1 MPFDVASEVGRLRQV
16 IVHRPGLE
24 MHRLTPENK
33 NQYLFDEILWVERAQ
48 EEHDHFV
55 RVMQERG
62 VVVHH
67 LDQLLRETLA
77 IPQARAQVLDES
89 LDERHTGPL
98 GAEALRAMFEDM
110 DDAELARHLI
120 GGITKAEVLD
130 RIPHPQSLTID
141 QLDLHDAVL
150 APLPNH
156 LFARDTS
163 AWAYGGVAVNSM
175 HKKARR
181 RETVHYAAIYQHHP
195 LFRDAGMDWWTEGV
209 DDGPATAEGGDILV
223 LGNGVVLVGL
233 SERTTAMGVERL
245 ARRMLGSGRVR
256 TIVALDMPK
265 ARAVM
270 HLDTVMTMI
279 DEETF
284 TRYLGLPDLPS
295 WTMTAGEDDGNG
307 GVDVVIERHAPEDM
321 MKVVAHAMGLPELRI
336 LAADQDPRAA
346 AREQWDDGC
355 NVLAL
360 EPGVVIGYERNT
372 VTNDYLR
379 SHGVEVLEISGSEV
393 GRGRGG
399 PRCMSCPVE
408 RDALA

>member
-1 MPFDVASEVGRLRQV
+1 MPFHVGSEVGRLREV

-24 MHRLTPENK
+24 MHRLTPDNK
-33 NQYLFDEILWVERAQ
+33 EQYLFDEILWVEKAQ
-48 EEHDHFV
+48 QEHDHFV
-55 RVMQERG
+55 RVMEDRG

-67 LDQLLRETLA
+67 FDQLLRETLA
-77 IPQARAQVLDES
+77 VPQARAQVLDHS
-89 LDERHTGPL
+89 LDERHVGPL
-98 GAEALRAMFEDM
+98 GAEELRTMFEGM
-110 DDAELARHLI
+110 DDAQLARHLV
-120 GGITKAEVLD
+120 GGITKTEVLD
-130 RIPHPQSLTID
+130 RIPHPQSLTIE
-141 QLDLHDAVL
+141 QLDTHDSVL

-156 LFARDTS
+156 LFTRDTS
-163 AWAYGGVAVNSM
+163 AWVYGGVAVNAM

-181 RETVHYAAIYQHHP
+181 RETVHYNAIYRYHP
-195 LFRDAGMDWWTEGV
+195 LFADADVQWWTEGV

-245 ARRMLGSGRVR
+245 ARQLLASSQAT
-256 TIVALDMPK
+256 TIIALDMPK

-270 HLDTVMTMI
+270 HLDTVMTMV
-279 DEETF
+279 DQETF

-295 WTMTAGEDDGNG
+295 WTMTAGDETDGV
-307 GVDVVIERHAPEDM
+307 VDVVIERHDPEDM
-321 MKVVAHAMGLPELRI
+321 MKVIAHALGVPTLRV

-355 NVLAL
+355 NVLAV

-379 SHGVEVLEISGSEV
+379 SQGVEVLEIAGSEL

-399 PRCMSCPVE
+399 PRCMSCPVL
-408 RDALA
+408 RDPLD

>member
-1 MPFDVASEVGRLRQV
+1 MPFHVGSEVGRLREV

-24 MHRLTPENK
+24 MHRLTPDNK
-33 NQYLFDEILWVERAQ
+33 EQYLFDEILWVEKAQ

-55 RVMQERG
+55 KVMEDRG

-67 LDQLLRETLA
+67 FDQLLRETLA
-77 IPQARAQVLDES
+77 IPQARNQVLDHS
-89 LDERHTGPL
+89 LDERHVGPL
-98 GAEALRAMFEDM
+98 GAEELRTMFEGM
-110 DDAELARHLI
+110 DDAQLARHLV
-120 GGITKAEVLD
+120 GGITKTEVLD
-130 RIPHPQSLTID
+130 RIPHPQSLTIE
-141 QLDLHDAVL
+141 QLDPHDSVL

-156 LFARDTS
+156 LFTRDTS
-163 AWAYGGVAVNSM
+163 AWVYGGVAVNAM

-181 RETVHYAAIYQHHP
+181 RETVHYNAIYRYHP
-195 LFRDAGMDWWTEGV
+195 LFADADVQWWTEGV

-245 ARRMLGSGRVR
+245 ARKLLASDQAT
-256 TIVALDMPK
+256 TIIALDMPK
-265 ARAVM
+265 ARSVM
-270 HLDTVMTMI
+270 HLDTVMTMV
-279 DEETF
+279 DQETF

-295 WTMTAGEDDGNG
+295 WSMTAGDETG
-307 GVDVVIERHAPEDM
+307 GVVDVVIERHDPEDM
-321 MKVVAHAMGLPELRI
+321 MKVVAHALGVPRLRV

-355 NVLAL
+355 NVLAV
-360 EPGVVIGYERNT
+360 EPGVIIGYERNT

-379 SHGVEVLEISGSEV
+379 SQGVEVLEIAGSEL

-399 PRCMSCPVE
+399 PRCMSCPVL
-408 RDALA
+408 RDPLD

>member
-1 MPFDVASEVGRLRQV
+1 MPFHVGSEVGRLRQV

-24 MHRLTPENK
+24 MHRLTPDNK
-33 NQYLFDEILWVERAQ
+33 EMYLFDEILWVEKAQ
-48 EEHDHFV
+48 QEHDHFV
-55 RVMQERG
+55 QVMRDRG

-67 LDQLLRETLA
+67 FDELLRETLA
-77 IPQARAQVLDES
+77 VPEARRQILDNS
-89 LDERHTGPL
+89 LDERHVGPL
-98 GAEALRAMFEDM
+98 GAEALRVMFETM

-120 GGITKAEVLD
+120 GGITKTEVLD
-130 RIPHPQSLTID
+130 RIEHPQSLTIE
-141 QLDLHDAVL
+141 QLDPHDSVL

-156 LFARDTS
+156 LFTRDTS
-163 AWAYGGVAVNSM
+163 AWVYGGVAVNAM

-181 RETVHYAAIYQHHP
+181 RETVHYAAIYGHHP
-195 LFRDAGMDWWTEGV
+195 LFAGAGMQWWTEGV

-223 LGNGVVLVGL
+223 LGDGVVLVGL

-245 ARRMLGSGRVR
+245 ARAMLASGQVQ
-256 TIVALDMPK
+256 TVVALDMPK

-279 DEETF
+279 DRETF

-295 WTMTAGEDDGNG
+295 WTMTAGDEVDGRL
-307 GVDVVIERHAPEDM
+307 DVVIERHAPEDM
-321 MKVVAHAMGLPELRI
+321 MKVIGHALGVPRLRV

-360 EPGVVIGYERNT
+360 EPGVVVGYERNT
-372 VTNDYLR
+372 VTNAYLR
-379 SHGVEVLEISGSEV
+379 SQGVEVLEISGSEL

-408 RDALA
+408 RDPLEG

>member
-1 MPFDVASEVGRLRQV
+1 MPLHVSSEVGTLRQV

-33 NQYLFDEILWVERAQ
+33 EEYLFDEILWVEQAQ

-55 RVMQERG
+55 QVMRERG
-62 VVVHH
+62 VMVHH
-67 LDQLLRETLA
+67 FDQLLRETLA
-77 IPQARAQVLDES
+77 IPQARAHVLDHS
-89 LDERHTGPL
+89 LDERHMGPL
-98 GAEALRAMFEDM
+98 AALELRQMFEEM
-110 DDAELARHLI
+110 DDETLTRHLI
-120 GGITKAEVLD
+120 GGITKHEVLE
-130 RIPHPQSLTID
+130 RMPVTHSLVIE
-141 QLDLHDAVL
+141 QHDDHDSVL

-156 LFARDTS
+156 LFTRDTS
-163 AWAYGGVAVNSM
+163 AVIYGGVAVNSM

-181 RETVHYAAIYQHHP
+181 RETVHYDAIYTYHP
-195 LFRDAGMDWWTEGV
+195 MFADSGLDWWAHGI

-223 LGNGVVLVGL
+223 PGNGVVLVGL

-245 ARRMLGSGRVR
+245 ARKLFTAGQAQTV
-256 TIVALDMPK
+256 IALDMPK

-279 DEETF
+279 DQETF
-284 TRYLGLPDLPS
+284 TRYSGLPDLTS
-295 WTMTAGEDDGNG
+295 WTITPGDMVGDELDIL
-307 GVDVVIERHAPEDM
+307 VERHRPEQMEDVIA
-321 MKVVAHAMGLPELRI
+321 KGLGLDKLRV

-355 NVLAL
+355 NLLAL
-360 EPGVVIGYERNT
+360 EPGVVVTYARNT
-372 VTNDYLR
+372 VTNEYLR
-379 SHGVEVLEISGSEV
+379 QQGVEVLEISGSEL

-408 RDALA
+408 RDGLA